1 MTHPLNVAVIGAGIC
16 GLLTTRELLREKQQV
31 TVFEKSDKVGG
42 TWVYD
47 PRVEAE
53 DLLGLDPN
61 RSIVHSSLYS
71 SLRTNLPR
79 PLMSFSDFSFED
91 KFYGDPRMFPGHEE
105 VQKFLE
111 HFAKEFGVSE
121 VIRFNSEVV
130 RVDFKNDGFVVE
142 WSTIEA
148 GLKDEVFD
156 AVVVCNGHHTEPR
169 VADDIP
175 GIKEWSRKQL
185 HSHNYRVPEPF
196 RDQVVVV
203 IGNGPSARDIS
214 KDIAK
219 VAREVHLASR
229 SSDVK
234 VSKVDGY
241 ENMWQHLKITRVF
254 DNGTVVFQDGDSI
267 EADTILHC
275 TGYKYHFPFL
285 RTNDLVHVD
294 NNRVDPLYKHVFPPQ
309 LAPRLAFVGLTF
321 NQRLIFPILE
331 LQSKWAAL
339 VISGKILLPSE
350 DNMLAEVHEHY
361 RELDENGFPKSL
373 THSLWHKFDYIDW
386 LSDQVGLRVDDR
398 VREIGTNLFEK
409 WTSRA
414 NGLRDATVHD
424 FLKAVS

>member
-373 THSLWHKFDYIDW
+373 THSLWHKVIISIFVVTLHIFSNIY
-386 LSDQVGLRVDDR
+386 
-398 VREIGTNLFEK
+398 
-409 WTSRA
+409 
-414 NGLRDATVHD
+414 
-424 FLKAVS
+424 